1 MLLPYSLH
9 MLLRVNL
16 ELPGFQDALTEFL
29 PKGMTVDACELDADA
44 LRLACR
50 APIIGKVVLLAKV
63 RVQPGGMSLRGFDL
77 EGAGLAKS
85 MVLGKLRDKIS
96 DLDVRRGAMR
106 IWGDSD
112 GSVAYL
118 SWPS

>member
-1 MLLPYSLH
+1 
-9 MLLRVNL
+9 MLLRINL
-16 ELPGFQDALTEFL
+16 ELPGFQDALAEFL
-29 PKGMTVDACELDADA
+29 PKGMTVDACEMDAQS

-50 APIIGKVVLLAKV
+50 APILGKVVLLAKV
-63 RVQPGGMSLRGFDL
+63 SVIAGGLNLRGFEL
-77 EGAGLAKS
+77 EGAGLARS

-96 DLDVRRGAMR
+96 DLDVRRGVMR